1 MPGLLK
7 LLYEQLSYHK
17 ILPFVCNLSIEI
29 SLRRAILV
37 KYVLGLF
44 GRTHL
49 NFAIA
54 AEPSRQKP
62 VKPRACAIIQK
73 KFMSD
78 HKVFCAKLKQELPGL
93 PEPPFDGDLGKK
105 IYEHVSQQAWGQWM
119 EHCKMLLNE
128 YRLNPARKQDQE
140 VIVKQM
146 EQFFFGEGAARP
158 AEYVPPTH

>member
-1 MPGLLK
+1 M
-7 LLYEQLSYHK
+7 Q
-17 ILPFVCNLSIEI
+17 FVNRNFTSENE
-29 SLRRAILV
+29 SGEVRAWIV
-37 KYVLGLF
+37 PRPHPKF
-44 GRTHL
+44 HL
-49 NFAIA
+49 HDKT
-54 AEPSRQKP
+54 SRQPP
-62 VKPRACAIIQK
+62 VKPRRLCDNLGR

-93 PEPPFDGDLGKK
+93 PEPPFDSDLGKK
-105 IYEHVSQQAWGQWM
+105 IYENVSQQAWGQWM

-146 EQFFFGEGAARP
+146 EQFFFGEGSARP